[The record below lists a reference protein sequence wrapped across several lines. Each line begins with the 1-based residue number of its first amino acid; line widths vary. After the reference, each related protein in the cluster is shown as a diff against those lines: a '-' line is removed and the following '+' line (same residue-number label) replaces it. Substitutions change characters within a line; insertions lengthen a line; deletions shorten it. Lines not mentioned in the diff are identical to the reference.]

1 MDFNKWNPF
10 WTTCFVLLAFLIIVG
25 NSLTIATLLRRKFR
39 KRPHLLLISLAVADL
54 LVGCTIPQYSVGMDM
69 LSQKPEILLFI
80 WPVSLFGIVSSVFHL
95 TVISLERLYATL
107 RPFRHRQLTWRVY
120 WVAIATPWIIS
131 ASIAI
136 PRFAL
141 RRFFRPLDDIFFVI
155 AFLATPLLITCF
167 SYFVIWKKTRQSR
180 DKVKSFR
187 QNQEARFLRII
198 FTVTAASFVT
208 LMPFLLYSIVLNLS
222 PNGDAFLP
230 LPASS
235 FITLLQFS
243 NSFVNFV
250 VYFLR
255 FPNYRKALLSSVFC
269 IAPRHETI
277 STPLPPPQLSSAVW
291 IFANIMLLRVK
302 KCFLNSWTKDN
313 RVWTWP

>member
-10 WTTCFVLLAFLIIVG
+10 WTTCFVVMAFLIIVG
-25 NSLTIATLLRRKFR
+25 NSLTIATLLQKQFR
-39 KRPHLLLISLAVADL
+39 KGPHLLLISLAVADL
-54 LVGCTIPQYSVGMDM
+54 LVGCTIPLYVVATIA
-69 LSQKPEILLFI
+69 LSHKPEILFFSWALCF
-80 WPVSLFGIVSSVFHL
+80 LLMVSSMLHL
-95 TVISLERLYATL
+95 PVISLERLHATV
-107 RPFRHRQLTWRVY
+107 RPFRHRQLTRKVY
-120 WVAIATPWIIS
+120 WVAMATPWILCLFFAIS
-131 ASIAI
+131 A
-136 PRFAL
+136 L
-141 RRFFRPLDDIFFVI
+141 VLTRFFRPSVAVFFVI

-255 FPNYRKALLSSVFC
+255 FPNYRKALLSSVC
-269 IAPRHETI
+269 RIAPRHETI
-277 STPLPPPQLSSAVW
+277 TTPLPPPQLSSDV
-291 IFANIMLLRVK
+291 
-302 KCFLNSWTKDN
+302 
-313 RVWTWP
+313 

>member
-10 WTTCFVLLAFLIIVG
+10 WTTCYVVLAFLIIVG
-25 NSLTIATLLRRKFR
+25 NSLTIATLLKRKFH

-54 LVGCTIPQYSVGMDM
+54 LVGCTIPPYAVGMDM
-69 LSQKPEILLFI
+69 LSRKPEILLFT
-80 WPVSLFGIVSSVFHL
+80 WPVALCVNVSSVFHL
-95 TVISLERLYATL
+95 AVISLERLHATL

-120 WVAIATPWIIS
+120 WVAIATLWIIS
-131 ASIAI
+131 ACFVI
-136 PRFAL
+136 PRFVL
-141 RRFFRPLDDIFFVI
+141 RRFIRPSNEIFFVT
-155 AFLATPLLITCF
+155 AFATAPLLITCF
-167 SYFVIWKKTRQSR
+167 SYFAIWKKTRQSR
-180 DKVKSFR
+180 GKVKSFR

-208 LMPFLLYSIVLNLS
+208 WMPFQLYRIVVGLS
-222 PNGDAFLP
+222 PNAFLP
-230 LPASS
+230 LSATY
-235 FITLLQFS
+235 FIFLLQFS

-277 STPLPPPQLSSAVW
+277 ITPLPPPQLSSG
-291 IFANIMLLRVK
+291 M
-302 KCFLNSWTKDN
+302 
-313 RVWTWP
+313 

>member
-10 WTTCFVLLAFLIIVG
+10 WTTCYVVLAFLIIVG

-39 KRPHLLLISLAVADL
+39 TRPHLLLISLAVADL
-54 LVGCTIPQYSVGMDM
+54 LVGCTIPQYAVGMDM

-80 WPVSLFGIVSSVFHL
+80 WPVSLFVIVSSVFHL
-95 TVISLERLYATL
+95 PLISLERLHATL

-131 ASIAI
+131 ASFAI
-136 PRFAL
+136 PRFVL
-141 RRFFRPLDDIFFVI
+141 RRFFRPSDDIFFVI
-155 AFLATPLLITCF
+155 AFQATPLLITCF

-208 LMPFLLYSIVLNLS
+208 WMPFKLYWIIVSLV
-222 PNGDAFLP
+222 PNAFLP
-230 LPASS
+230 FSATH
-235 FITLLQFS
+235 FIFLLQYS

-250 VYFLR
+250 VYFLT

-277 STPLPPPQLSSAVW
+277 TTPLPPPQLSSGV
-291 IFANIMLLRVK
+291 
-302 KCFLNSWTKDN
+302 
-313 RVWTWP
+313 

>member
-10 WTTCFVLLAFLIIVG
+10 WTTCFVVMAFLIIVG

-39 KRPHLLLISLAVADL
+39 KGSHLLLISLAVADL
-54 LVGCTIPQYSVGMDM
+54 LVGCTIPPSTVGMDM
-69 LSQKPEILLFI
+69 LSHKPEILLFI
-80 WPVSLFGIVSSVFHL
+80 WPVSLFVIVSSVFHL
-95 TVISLERLYATL
+95 PLISLERLHATL
-107 RPFRHRQLTWRVY
+107 RPFRHRQLTRKVY
-120 WVAIATPWIIS
+120 WVAMATPWILCVFFAIS
-131 ASIAI
+131 A
-136 PRFAL
+136 L
-141 RRFFRPLDDIFFVI
+141 VLTRFFRPSVAVFFFI

-187 QNQEARFLRII
+187 QKKEARFLRII

-208 LMPFLLYSIVLNLS
+208 WMPFQLYKIIVSLS
-222 PNGDAFLP
+222 PNAFLP
-230 LPASS
+230 LSATY
-235 FITLLQFS
+235 FIFLLQFS
-243 NSFVNFV
+243 SSFVNFV

-277 STPLPPPQLSSAVW
+277 STPLPPPQLSSAV
-291 IFANIMLLRVK
+291 
-302 KCFLNSWTKDN
+302 
-313 RVWTWP
+313 